1 MQGSFSFPEKKKS
14 LTERFYCF
22 ASSSQVPDLKVSLC
36 LSLGVFFGDVL
47 AFVVKFFTSREAN
60 LHFYQAA
67 FQVDFQGHDGV
78 AFHLDLIFQ
87 LADLR
92 LVEKELSGAQGIFV
106 ENVSFFVGTDVHVLY
121 QHFPTIDGNEGFFD
135 AAFAHAEGFHLGA
148 VKSDACLVFFVYKI
162 IMVCLLVVRN
172 QADVF

>member
-47 AFVVKFFTSREAN
+47 AFVVKFFASREAD

-121 QHFPTIDGNEGFFD
+121 QHFPTIDSNEGFFD
-135 AAFAHAEGFHLGA
+135 AAFAHAEGFHLSA